1 MNVQLASSSLDLS
14 SPKMQVRPYEL
25 DVAPIE
31 LLAWKETF
39 SRTYADWFTVFSSR
53 FPVSYDQ

>member
-1 MNVQLASSSLDLS
+1 MNELLALWSLDLS

-31 LLAWKETF
+31 LLA
-39 SRTYADWFTVFSSR
+39 
-53 FPVSYDQ
+53 